1 MSKVKVIFDNGIEH
15 EFKNVLKSKKEENF
29 LFLIQKGQD
38 VPTVSINIKK
48 VLFIEETF
56 NED

>member
-1 MSKVKVIFDNGIEH
+1 MSKVRVFFDGGVEH

-29 LFLIQKGQD
+29 LFLIQKGND
-38 VPTVSINIKK
+38 CPTISINIKK